1 MNKYF
6 ASVLIALI
14 VVKLSDIAS
23 ESIMHKTTL
32 DKPGYVVEGVEQE
45 SVAQVAVE
53 EKVESISGLMASA
66 SIENGKKIGQ
76 RCSQCHSFDKGDP
89 HKLGPN
95 LWAVVGSKLAS
106 KEGYSYSQAMKAK
119 TESWSIE
126 NLNLYLYN
134 PKSFVP
140 GTKMVFVGMKN
151 TQERA
156 DLIAFLSSLK

>member
-6 ASVLIALI
+6 AALLISLI
-14 VVKLSDIAS
+14 VVKLSDLAS
-23 ESIMHKTTL
+23 ESIMYKSTL
-32 DKPGYVVEGVEQE
+32 EKPGYIVAGVEKE
-45 SVAQVAVE
+45 AQAPVVQE
-53 EKVESISGLMASA
+53 EKAEPISGLMASA
-66 SIENGKKIGQ
+66 SVENGKKIAQ
-76 RCSQCHSFDKGDP
+76 RCVQCHGLDKDDP

-95 LWAVVGSKLAS
+95 LWAVVNSKPAS
-106 KEGYSYSQAMKAK
+106 KEGSSYS
-119 TESWSIE
+119 ESMRSNKEVWTIE
-126 NLNLYLYN
+126 NLNAYLYN

>member
-6 ASVLIALI
+6 AALLIALI
-14 VVKLSDIAS
+14 VVKLSDLAS
-23 ESIMHKTTL
+23 ESIMHKTVL
-32 DKPGYVVEGVEQE
+32 EKPGYIVAGVEKE
-45 SVAQVAVE
+45 SMAPVAQE
-53 EKVESISGLMASA
+53 EKAEPISALMASA
-66 SIENGKKIGQ
+66 SIENGKKIAQ
-76 RCSQCHSFDKGDP
+76 RCVQCHGLDKGDP

-95 LWAVVGSKLAS
+95 LWAVVNSKLAS
-106 KEGYSYSQAMKAK
+106 KDGYSYSEGMKAK
-119 TESWSIE
+119 KREWSIE

-156 DLIAFLSSLK
+156 DLISFLSSLK